1 MNGKKK
7 SIILVCVAV
16 FAALVLAF
24 SIYAVTT
31 HFSSKA
37 QEAYGEEFDAESPEN
52 PDRDTEYEDR
62 EDMEDEDDISRLTD
76 GKPYGIKLVADDSKN
91 VLIVGEDSEN
101 NLYDTI
107 MVVSVSKK
115 DNTLKIIQIPRDAYI
130 EYSRGVKKF
139 LEDRGLL
146 NEPGIFKINYSHNIG
161 VMMKYGGRFD
171 PFTSMN
177 FLTGVI
183 EEKLG
188 IKIDD
193 FIRVDT
199 QSFVKA
205 VDLMGGVYIDVPYDM
220 NYDDPVQDL
229 SIHLEKGM
237 QLLDGKQAEGFVR
250 YRQGYDR
257 DGVFHSIGDVGRK
270 KNQIAFIKAFI
281 AQHGNLANID
291 KIPGLLEALNL
302 RHSIGVGDMLF
313 NYMGILKNVITDN
326 YNIESVILSGE
337 SKTINGSSYIIL
349 ESRDNQD

>member
-1 MNGKKK
+1 MNAEKK
-7 SIILVCVAV
+7 SIILVCTAV
-16 FAALVLAF
+16 FAALVLMF
-24 SIYAVTT
+24 SIYAVTV
-31 HFSSKA
+31 HMSSKT
-37 QEAYGEEFDAESPEN
+37 QDAYGEELSVED
-52 PDRDTEYEDR
+52 PDIQDQNTEYEDS
-62 EDMEDEDDISRLTD
+62 EDMEDTEGIFRLTD
-76 GKPYGIKLVADDSKN
+76 EKPYGIKLVEDESIN
-91 VLIVGEDSEN
+91 ILIVGEDREN

-115 DNTLKIIQIPRDAYI
+115 DNTVKIIQIARDTYI
-130 EYSRGVKKF
+130 EYSSGVKKF
-139 LEDRGLL
+139 LKSRGLL

-161 VMMKYGGRFD
+161 VMMSYGGKFD

-193 FIRVDT
+193 FIRVDI

-205 VDLMGGVYIDVPYDM
+205 VDLMGGVDIDVPYDM

-237 QLLDGKQAEGFVR
+237 QHLDGKQAEGFVR

-257 DGVFHSIGDVGRK
+257 DGVFHSYGDVGRK

-281 AQHGNLANID
+281 AQHGTLGNID
-291 KIPGLLEALNL
+291 KIPELLGVLNL

-313 NYMGILKNVITDN
+313 NYLGICRNIITDS
-326 YNIESVILSGE
+326 YKIESVILSGE
-337 SKTINGSSYIIL
+337 PKIINGSSYIIL
-349 ESRDNQD
+349 KSEEN